1 MAPEMNSIVSS
12 TILSLKSLSVYR
24 RLLEDPLIKKFE
36 NLLKAAKSG
45 DPLLSAEAYCDLLYG
60 LLAKSERALGVGNS
74 FQNLIL
80 DLMLEDENPFSLSS
94 ERAGKDTADHLK
106 KLVKTDLKLLKS
118 VFEFNFE
125 VILSFIKAKLGLD
138 LPSIPINREPKGN
151 KFPYPE
157 YYYREKYN
165 LKQKL
170 ETSTGWENFVDDLA
184 EFYKKVGCG
193 IFGKYWAFRV
203 KEKDGK
209 LDLIGIAEP
218 DPIRIHDI
226 IGYEEQK
233 MEVLRNTEQFVKG
246 FKANNVLLYGDRGTG
261 KSSTVKAML
270 HEFGERGLRIV
281 EVLKYQLTCL
291 PQIISLLRTRPQRFI
306 VFIDDLSFEEHETE
320 YKYLKAILEGS
331 LEKTPENLLIY
342 ATSNRRHIVK
352 EFTKD
357 RTDEL
362 KPKDT
367 VQEKLSLSDRFGI
380 TVVFPSP
387 DQEAYLEIVE
397 GIAKKRGI
405 NLDGETLR
413 KLALRW
419 ELWNNQR
426 SGRTARQFIDDL
438 EGRLASG
445 KLLNQQDY

>member
-1 MAPEMNSIVSS
+1 MTSEINSIVCS
-12 TILSLKSLSVYR
+12 TILSLKSLSIYR
-24 RLLEDPLIKKFE
+24 KLLENPLIKKFE
-36 NLLKAAKSG
+36 NLLEAAKSG
-45 DPLLSAEAYCDLLYG
+45 NSPLIAEAYCDLLHG
-60 LLAKSERALGVGNS
+60 LLAENERPVNVGNS

-94 ERAGKDTADHLK
+94 EKAGKNIPDYLK

-118 VFEFNFE
+118 VFEFDFE
-125 VILSFIKAKLGLD
+125 VILNFIKARLDFD
-138 LPSIPINREPKGN
+138 LPPIPGNRELKEN

-157 YYYREKYN
+157 FYYMEKYN
-165 LKQKL
+165 LKHKL
-170 ETSTGWENFVDDLA
+170 GVSPEWENFVEDLS

-203 KEKDGK
+203 KEKDGNFN
-209 LDLIGIAEP
+209 LVGIAEP
-218 DPIRIHDI
+218 DPVRIHDI

-233 MEVLRNTEQFVKG
+233 TEVLRNTEQFVKG
-246 FKANNVLLYGDRGTG
+246 FRANNVLLYGDRGTG

-270 HEFGERGLRIV
+270 HEFGERGLRII
-281 EVLKYQLTCL
+281 EVLKNQLECF
-291 PQIISLLRTRPQRFI
+291 PQIIPLLRTRPQRFI

-320 YKYLKAILEGS
+320 YKYLKSILEGS
-331 LEKTPENLLIY
+331 LEKTPENVLIY
-342 ATSNRRHIVK
+342 ATSNRRHIVR
-352 EFTKD
+352 EFSKD

-405 NLDGETLR
+405 NLDKETLR

-445 KLLNQQDY
+445 KLLNPQHY